1 MDQHPV
7 PRQITTFE
15 FKLIG
20 FFTVKQF
27 IYIIVFAPIGFVVY
41 SLFPIPLLNIVL
53 GVLIGSIGFVI
64 ALVPINDR
72 PIDVWVKN
80 LVKRLISPTQ
90 YVYHKSNQPIYFFDH
105 LYFVSD
111 PHRVMSHIESQEKL
125 SAYLAQTQQVVPAID
140 EHKKRINDLFR
151 KHRAAPPAEPI
162 KTHADSLEPVQH
174 AQQTISVPVPQPIPP
189 SAHATPLSLPAP
201 STNTTLKEDSKPLV
215 KKGEK
220 PAVISPKQPFFTGV
234 VKNHRLI
241 PIPGILIY
249 VKDSNGQTIR
259 LLKSNPHGVFATFN
273 PLAPGEYTLEM
284 KDPRNGYFFDT
295 MKITINDSNPTP
307 FEVYSK
313 ELL

>member
-72 PIDVWVKN
+72 PIDVWFKN
-80 LVKRLISPTQ
+80 LVKRLTSPTQ
-90 YVYHKSNQPIYFFDH
+90 YVYHKSNQPVYFFNH

-125 SAYLAQTQQVVPAID
+125 AAYLNQTQQVVPAID

-151 KHRAAPPAEPI
+151 KHGNKPSIPTTTQADTAQPVVPT
-162 KTHADSLEPVQH
+162 KTSI
-174 AQQTISVPVPQPIPP
+174 TVPVPQPLPP
-189 SAHATPLSLPAP
+189 SAHATPLSLPVP
-201 STNTTLKEDSKPLV
+201 TTQESIKPV
-215 KKGEK
+215 IKKSER
-220 PAVISPKQPFFTGV
+220 PAVVSPKQPFFTGV

-249 VKDSNGQTIR
+249 VKDANSQTMR